1 MMRVIC
7 PERVLLR
14 ASADA
19 RARLPAECCG
29 VLIGRRS
36 GSDWRLAD
44 YLPLRN
50 RSHQTRAFAVDPVE
64 FIGAEGDARARG
76 LQLCGFLHSH
86 TNGNPFPSDLDR
98 RHAWPGY
105 LQIIWPVQGGIPG
118 IPRTWF
124 PRGGELRPI
133 PMETP

>member
-1 MMRVIC
+1 MRVIC

-29 VLIGRRS
+29 VLVGQRT
-36 GSDWRLAD
+36 GGNWRLAD

-50 RSHQTRAFAVDPVE
+50 RSHRTGAFAVDPVE
-64 FIGAEGDARARG
+64 FIRAEADARARG
-76 LQLCGFLHSH
+76 WQLCGFLHSH
-86 TNGNPFPSDLDR
+86 PDGNPIPSGVDR

-105 LQIIWPVQGGIPG
+105 LQIIWPVHGGIPG
-118 IPRTWF
+118 TPRAWF
-124 PRGGELRPI
+124 PRRGELRSVA
-133 PMETP
+133 METP